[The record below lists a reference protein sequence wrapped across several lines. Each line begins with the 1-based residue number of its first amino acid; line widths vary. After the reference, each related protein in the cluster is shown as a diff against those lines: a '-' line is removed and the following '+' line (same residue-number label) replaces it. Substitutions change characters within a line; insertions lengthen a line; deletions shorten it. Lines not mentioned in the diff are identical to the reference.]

1 MLKSNGVI
9 CKGFIDGFKVGEN
22 IYTMK
27 EACTYDYIFVDS
39 PNHWIEIARNFD
51 QKKVVLC
58 NIDGSDYIFYDDY
71 IAKIGLQDQ
80 NKYDVLF
87 LAYNRSNVIDASIVS
102 RTLKEQG
109 YRSAIIDLDDDILQN
124 VKVGLRENSDIERV
138 LYKHVGLLEYKAVV
152 CAIDWESKYARPLIK
167 KAKEKGIV
175 TIGMVDGIEDF
186 EDSDYNVDRTA
197 YQIVEYVLAVGR
209 NDLKFLQN
217 KLNKCFVIGLPKM
230 YHLYNELLTIPSK
243 DRVMINLNF
252 TYGTFVEE
260 RDRWLGEIL
269 EACKRV
275 GIEYIISQHHADH
288 GDLTGLHVS
297 KDDVYETMRQ
307 STIVISRFSTVL
319 SEALA
324 LGKRVIY
331 HNPHGETVKLYKE
344 PMDAYS
350 MSNDVNSLIEALEYE
365 RSFQGDQR
373 KRAANFL
380 DEQFNI
386 KALTPPAKL
395 ATEHIIRLITKE

>member
-1 MLKSNGVI
+1 
-9 CKGFIDGFKVGEN
+9 
-22 IYTMK
+22 
-27 EACTYDYIFVDS
+27 
-39 PNHWIEIARNFD
+39 
-51 QKKVVLC
+51 
-58 NIDGSDYIFYDDY
+58 
-71 IAKIGLQDQ
+71 
-80 NKYDVLF
+80 
-87 LAYNRSNVIDASIVS
+87 
-102 RTLKEQG
+102 
-109 YRSAIIDLDDDILQN
+109 
-124 VKVGLRENSDIERV
+124 VGLRENSDIERV